1 MLHDWDGIS
10 GVIKGAISVNQFNT
24 PAGKRLFNLLDT
36 IIGEE
41 QNFKRG
47 SRDAATASEKR
58 QQSKVGDTSV
68 HENLERIRRAHDALF
83 EIHRRFV
90 GEHELVIQRCFT
102 ISRQARA
109 GLLSEDEMAM
119 EIERLQRDLNRIK
132 QEHEQVERECR
143 EFMDAHRDFLDGLG
157 PEL

>member
-1 MLHDWDGIS
+1 
-10 GVIKGAISVNQFNT
+10 VNQFNT

-47 SRDAATASEKR
+47 SRDLAAKSEAGQR
-58 QQSKVGDTSV
+58 SNAGGVGVSDD
-68 HENLERIRRAHDALF
+68 LERIRRAHDALF

-109 GLLSEDEMAM
+109 GLLSENEIAM
-119 EIERLQRDLNRIK
+119 EIERLQQELKRIK
-132 QEHEQVERECR
+132 QEHEQVEKECR
-143 EFMDAHRDFLDGLG
+143 EFMDAHRDFLDGLN
-157 PEL
+157 LAR